1 MKVFYVYVFVDVR
14 NVVCL
19 VVIIDVIEGMIVVVL
34 RFIYFRMKNFKI
46 SYIYCKIRINEK
58 KLDIKNILYKML
70 GRIIWYSLR

>member
-1 MKVFYVYVFVDVR
+1 MKVFYVYVFVDVM

-19 VVIIDVIEGMIVVVL
+19 VVIIYVIEGMIVVVL